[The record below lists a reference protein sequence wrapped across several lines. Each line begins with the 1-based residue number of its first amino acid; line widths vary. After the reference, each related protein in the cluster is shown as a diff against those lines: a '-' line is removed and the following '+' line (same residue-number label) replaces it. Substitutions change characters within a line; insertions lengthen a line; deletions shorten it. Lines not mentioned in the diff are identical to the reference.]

1 MCGHQLFAWF
11 AMENLNA
18 KTAVITGGASGMGK
32 AFARRLG
39 EAGMNIVIADIEE
52 PVLNETVAE
61 FEAEGITVLG
71 VVTDVSKAA
80 DQEALRDIALER
92 FGQVNVLCLNAGV
105 AGGNGSFDNLVEA
118 DWTWTL
124 GVNLYG
130 ITHGLTAFLPHMK
143 EHGDGHVV
151 ITASVAGLTSF
162 PGMGPYN
169 VSKHAAVAIAETLF
183 SELRDDESTV
193 GVSCLCPGL
202 VMTGIFQ
209 SDRNRPETLAR
220 PEVNEP
226 ISPED
231 EARYGAMIE
240 LIVANAKDPA
250 HVAELVHDAILAK
263 QFWIYTDEDFT
274 PDILSRLDSIRDR
287 TEPTAAKNLLEQYE

>member
-1 MCGHQLFAWF
+1 MGTMKDLQ
-11 AMENLNA
+11 A

-32 AFARRLG
+32 AFAKRLG
-39 EAGMNIVIADIEE
+39 DAGMNVVIADIEE
-52 PVLNETVAE
+52 PVLDETVAE

-80 DQEALRDIALER
+80 DQEALRDVALER
-92 FGQVNVLCLNAGV
+92 FGQINVLCLNAGV
-105 AGGNGSFDNLVEA
+105 AGGNGTFDDLVEA

-124 GVNLYG
+124 GVNLFG

-183 SELRDDESTV
+183 SELRDAESGI

-209 SDRNRPETLAR
+209 SDRNRPETLTR
-220 PEVNEP
+220 PDPVEP
-226 ISPED
+226 TSPED
-231 EARYGAMIE
+231 EARFGAMIE

-250 HVAELVHDAILAK
+250 HVAGLVHDAILAK
-263 QFWIYTDEDFT
+263 QFWIFTDEDYT
-274 PDILSRLDSIRDR
+274 GKINDRLDSIRDR
-287 TEPTAAKNLLEQYE
+287 TDPPARDNLLEQYE